1 MEKFPHHFKLIA
13 TSDKKKRSNLILWSE
28 CEGSNWRHK
37 VSTQVWLFH
46 PGKKDGFEKQT
57 NVWNLS
63 FLVIKCRE
71 ATSNLREANQDK
83 SGTKM
88 PNTIILSPEIEQ
100 METLKLPFQCMRSIF
115 QTFQTIP
122 GIVPCRCL
130 FLRTHIDCFYLQTGG
145 RSSTVIHHLMQTQS
159 EIHWYLLTFNHSSWP
174 PWMPGRALKMPGI
187 PRDTSH
193 RMPLKKW

>member
-13 TSDKKKRSNLILWSE
+13 TSDKKKRSNLFKSHPLKWM
-28 CEGSNWRHK
+28 WRIELAPQSFDPS
-37 VSTQVWLFH
+37 VAIS
-46 PGKKDGFEKQT
+46 PRKKRTDLRKRT

-122 GIVPCRCL
+122 GIVPCRFL

-145 RSSTVIHHLMQTQS
+145 RSSTVIHHLMQVQS
-159 EIHWYLLTFNHSSWP
+159 EIHWYFLTFNHSSWP
-174 PWMPGRALKMPGI
+174 LW
-187 PRDTSH
+187 
-193 RMPLKKW
+193 MPLKKW